1 MTVGHYSDF
10 HEEASA
16 TPATARGDYAG
27 RIFLWAAWI
36 LAAAFWAIAAA
47 SPISIVS
54 ALLTHPPAGEPGG
67 ADAGGIGF
75 LLMDVVGG
83 MVILGLVL
91 AFGAWRWASRD
102 KRLDPMTEAATR
114 QEYADI
120 ARGREPADTRLNR

>member
-10 HEEASA
+10 HEDASDR
-16 TPATARGDYAG
+16 TTGRGDMAG

-36 LAAAFWAIAAA
+36 IGAAFWAFAAA

-67 ADAGGIGF
+67 ADLGGIGF
-75 LLMDVVGG
+75 LLMDVIGG
-83 MVILGLVL
+83 MVVLGLVI
-91 AFGAWRWASRD
+91 AYGSWRWASRD

-120 ARGREPADTRLNR
+120 ARGREPADAPLNR